1 MLSTTTAPLDSTT
14 LARPSGLNHLH
25 RSPAPLTAEDH
36 KTPDSQGLQSVLE
49 PEGQAFA
56 GEASLDS
63 GARSMLL
70 EPSISGSVASS
81 SAPYR
86 RPSSPLSEHAPGR
99 TGKIRGWL
107 ERVFA
112 QHDLFA
118 DQAEWR
124 RYLRVFFDEVHILY
138 PFLHPGSVWQTFDE
152 MWEYSALWVMS
163 DTAER
168 EQKRMAAA
176 LVCFCLALGRC
187 NVSTRM
193 EDVDGVQSAG
203 WTLYSAGM
211 SLMLDMPEPSNTS
224 ATSLLGFQISILR
237 VSQFGP
243 KDKQAPLY

>member
-1 MLSTTTAPLDSTT
+1 MLSTAPLDSIST
-14 LARPSGLNHLH
+14 RQSGLNRH
-25 RSPAPLTAEDH
+25 RSPAPATEDH
-36 KTPDSQGLQSVLE
+36 RTPDSLGLQSVLE
-49 PEGQAFA
+49 PDGPAYA

-63 GARSMLL
+63 GARSIF
-70 EPSISGSVASS
+70 EQSSGSVTS

-86 RPSSPLSEHAPGR
+86 PSSPLCEHAPCR
-99 TGKIRGWL
+99 TAKIRGWL

-112 QHDLFA
+112 QHDLYA

-124 RYLRVFFDEVHILY
+124 RYLQIFFEEVHVMY
-138 PFLHPGSVWQTFDE
+138 PLMHPESVWQTFDE

-163 DTAER
+163 STAER
-168 EQKRMAAA
+168 EQKKMAVA
-176 LVCFCLALGRC
+176 LVCFCLAIGRC

-211 SLMLDMPEPSNTS
+211 SLILDMPEPSNTS

-237 VSQFGP
+237 VSEPVGCTDSKKKP
-243 KDKQAPLY
+243 PC